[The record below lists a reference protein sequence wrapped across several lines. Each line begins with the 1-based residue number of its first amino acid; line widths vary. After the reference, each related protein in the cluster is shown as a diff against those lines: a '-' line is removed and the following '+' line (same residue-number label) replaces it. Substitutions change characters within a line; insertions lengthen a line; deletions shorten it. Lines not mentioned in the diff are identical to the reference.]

1 MVVPVIPAPARSIS
15 ASHRARLASSP
26 VFAFL
31 SASALESLSL
41 SSEVPGAAFS
51 ATVNVVV
58 AVPLSDTIPIVC
70 SPAGRVAT

>member
-1 MVVPVIPAPARSIS
+1 MPVIPAPERSIS

-26 VFAFL
+26 VLAESSL
-31 SASALESLSL
+31 SDFESLSL